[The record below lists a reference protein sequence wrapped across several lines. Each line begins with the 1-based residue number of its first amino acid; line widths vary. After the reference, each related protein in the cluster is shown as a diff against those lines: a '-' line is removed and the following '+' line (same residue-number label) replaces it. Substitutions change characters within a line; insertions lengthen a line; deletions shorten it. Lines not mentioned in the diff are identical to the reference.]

1 MLIVVTNS
9 KSFFLEIYK
18 LVRIYFMNPVSTATA
33 ERSFS
38 MLRQLKTYLQLSMSQ
53 LSLNHAMV
61 LNIHKDKTDNIDIKQ
76 IAKEFKSAWTKFFW

>member
-1 MLIVVTNS
+1 MLINS

-18 LVRIYFMNPVSTATA
+18 LNCENLFHIPVSTATA

-61 LNIHKDKTDNIDIKQ
+61 LNVHKDKIDNIDIEQ